1 MHWKS
6 IRLSKHQ
13 LWSALNKH
21 SYHCIGIAAV
31 TSIWMSSNPG
41 QLDAISKL
49 QHGKNA
55 LLLFG
60 ENSLEL
66 WDCSMLLILKRD
78 SLLCSEEPSCK
89 WHDNHRT
96 RMTGH
101 CPKQPGVIRLA
112 FSMAKRL
119 LEFNSSLHYSVIIC
133 NDPKKQRKLRQSE
146 VLL

>member
-21 SYHCIGIAAV
+21 SHHWIGIAAI

-41 QLDAISKL
+41 QLGAISKL

-55 LLLFG
+55 LVLLG

-66 WDCSMLLILKRD
+66 WDCSILLILQRD
-78 SLLCSEEPSCK
+78 SLLYSEEPSCER
-89 WHDNHRT
+89 HDNHRT

-101 CPKQPGVIRLA
+101 CPKQPGVIRPA
-112 FSMAKRL
+112 FSMAKWL
-119 LEFNSSLHYSVIIC
+119 LEFNSSLNYSVIIC
-133 NDPKKQRKLRQSE
+133 NDSKTQRKLGWSE